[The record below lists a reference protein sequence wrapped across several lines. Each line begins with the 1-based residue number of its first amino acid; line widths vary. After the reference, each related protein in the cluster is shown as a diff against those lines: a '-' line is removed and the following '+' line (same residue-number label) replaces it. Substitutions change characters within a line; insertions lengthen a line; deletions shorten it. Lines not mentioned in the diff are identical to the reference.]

1 MRDTEE
7 LAWFMVFIFAVT
19 IFFMLWGF
27 IEIGSRVSESR
38 NNTMKNISEMH
49 TDLMKQISEERF
61 YLSSRLSEIQYKT
74 GK

>member
-38 NNTMKNISEMH
+38 NNTMERISEMRN
-49 TDLMKQISEERF
+49 TLTTQIAEERS
-61 YLSSRLSEIQYKT
+61 YLSGRLNEIQYKT